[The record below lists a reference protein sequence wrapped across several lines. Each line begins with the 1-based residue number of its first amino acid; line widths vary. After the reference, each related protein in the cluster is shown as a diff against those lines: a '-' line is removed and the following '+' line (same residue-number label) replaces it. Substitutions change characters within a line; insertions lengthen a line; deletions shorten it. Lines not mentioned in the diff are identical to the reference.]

1 MHTDY
6 LPDAHWS
13 VSLDDG
19 LTVEGTENPA
29 SPVLTRFFSGY
40 DRAFVL
46 PDEREELD
54 GFRDCLVA
62 NRGAPLRFGRRHREL
77 VLTLCDTAD
86 GTVLGGANFLATAME
101 SRPGQP
107 PEQPGVSVA
116 LNYIYVDQQ
125 VRGRGLARKLV
136 AAVARLAQRAAGGP
150 EDAMPAI
157 FIEQNDP
164 FRLTAAEY
172 AADTAHSGTD
182 QVDRHAIWARLGA
195 RAVDFPYVQPALSA
209 AQASDDGL
217 LYAALAF
224 PGDFVPAA
232 FLHDHLE
239 SFFGVSVLKGGDPHA
254 DPAASPQLATLA
266 AAARADERIALL
278 DLVAPLERLERG
290 RPLPDAGSML
300 EFAKS
305 G

>member
-6 LPDAHWS
+6 LPDSHWS
-13 VSLDDG
+13 AALEDG
-19 LTVEGTENPA
+19 LVIEGTEDPA
-29 SPVLTRFFSGY
+29 SPVLTDFFAGY

-54 GFRDCLVA
+54 GFRECLIA
-62 NRGAPLRFGRRHREL
+62 NRGAPVRFGRRHREL
-77 VLTLCDTAD
+77 VLTLRD
-86 GTVLGGANFLATAME
+86 GAGGPVLGGANFLATAMNAKAGE
-101 SRPGQP
+101 PD
-107 PEQPGVSVA
+107 VSVA
-116 LNYIYVDQQ
+116 LNYIFVDQH

-150 EDAMPAI
+150 EDVMPAM

-182 QVDRHAIWARLGA
+182 QVDRLAIWARLGA
-195 RAVDFPYVQPALSA
+195 RAVDFPYIQPALSE

-224 PGDFVPAA
+224 PGDSVSAA

-239 SFFGVSVLKGGDPHA
+239 SFFGVSVLKGGYPHT
-254 DPAASPQLATLA
+254 DPAAGPQLAALTSM
-266 AAARADERIALL
+266 ARTGEHVALL
-278 DLVAPLERLERG
+278 DLLGPLQRLERG
-290 RPLPDAGSML
+290 KPLPAAASML
-300 EFAKS
+300 EFAKA

>member
-1 MHTDY
+1 MRIDY
-6 LPDAHWS
+6 LPDTVWS
-13 VSLDDG
+13 ASLDDG
-19 LTVEGTENPA
+19 LLIEGTEDPS
-29 SPVLTRFFSGY
+29 SPVLTSFFAGY

-54 GFRDCLVA
+54 GFRECLIA
-62 NRGAPLRFGRRHREL
+62 NRGAQLRFVRRHREL
-77 VLTLCDTAD
+77 VLTLRD
-86 GTVLGGANFLATAME
+86 GAGGPVLGGANFLATAMDPA
-101 SRPGQP
+101 PGQP
-107 PEQPGVSVA
+107 DVSVA

-125 VRGRGLARKLV
+125 ARGRGLARKLV
-136 AAVARLAQRAAGGP
+136 GAVARLAQRAAERP

-182 QVDRHAIWARLGA
+182 QIDRLAIWARLGA
-195 RAVDFPYVQPALSA
+195 RAVDFPYIQPALSA

-217 LYAALAF
+217 LYAALAY
-224 PGDFVPAA
+224 PGDTVSAA
-232 FLHDHLE
+232 FLHDHFE